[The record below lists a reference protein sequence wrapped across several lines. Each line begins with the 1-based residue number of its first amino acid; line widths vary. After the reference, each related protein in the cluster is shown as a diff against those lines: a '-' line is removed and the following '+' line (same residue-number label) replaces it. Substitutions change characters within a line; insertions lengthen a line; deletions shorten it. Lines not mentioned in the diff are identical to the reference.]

1 MSTIPITQAGK
12 EKLELQLKQLKNVD
26 RPEVIEAIAVARGHG
41 DLKENGEYHAAREKQ
56 GLIEAMI
63 RDIEHKI
70 SNCQVIDISKIPNNG
85 KVIFGSYVTL
95 EKEGADSITYQI
107 VGEDES
113 DLEQNRI
120 SITSPIARAII
131 SKEEGDSVEVR
142 TPNGMVEY
150 EIIKVSYA
158 VEEQN

>member
-158 VEEQN
+158 LEEQN

>member
-1 MSTIPITQAGK
+1 
-12 EKLELQLKQLKNVD
+12 
-26 RPEVIEAIAVARGHG
+26 
-41 DLKENGEYHAAREKQ
+41 
-56 GLIEAMI
+56 MI

-120 SITSPIARAII
+120 SITSPISRAII